1 LSRYYDIIIIGGG
14 PAGLTASVYCS
25 RAGLTTLLLEK
36 RRLGGRALNAQILEN
51 YPGFPEGISGQELMA
66 RFIQQA
72 RKFGTELKEGEAAV
86 SVMLQE
92 EEKMLLTRT
101 EMYTSPAVII
111 ATGVD
116 RKKLVIPGEDKFRGR
131 GVSTCAICDGPLF
144 KNREVAVIGG
154 KEAVEDALNLVSM
167 CKKVLFIPVEEDL
180 MLQALRA
187 EGIEVLHDIQVKS
200 IEGDSIVKALKVAE
214 VTTGRELTIPLD
226 GVFIDLGATLDV
238 MKDAGVELSE
248 KGFID
253 VDKEK
258 RTNIEGVFAAGECT
272 GTGMQIITSAGDGAA
287 AGITATKY
295 VRAKKRSPKA

>member
-1 LSRYYDIIIIGGG
+1 MSRYYDIIIIGGG

-72 RKFGTELKEGEAAV
+72 RKFGTELKEGEATV

-92 EEKMLLTRT
+92 EEKMVLTRT
-101 EMYTSPAVII
+101 EMYTSPAVIV

-167 CKKVLFIPVEEDL
+167 CKKVLFIPVEEGL

-226 GVFIDLGATLDV
+226 GVFIDLGGTLDV
-238 MKDAGVELSE
+238 MRDAGVELSE

-287 AGITATKY
+287 AGIMATKY